1 VNIASFVAGQLAL
14 FAWREGE
21 RLSPGCPE
29 VKLGIAHVIA
39 NRVSAGWE
47 GGGDWL
53 KILANAPVHSA
64 NNVSEMDFTSYVDVW
79 RPEFRSL
86 FANCEKIYA
95 GELRDEITT
104 SADPRKAGGIGRPQP
119 ALFYGSLQILTR
131 QWFVEKIV
139 HCPEGHPRTAD
150 AGAVTFWG

>member
-1 VNIASFVAGQLAL
+1 MGLPQGRCLPVFRTVRSCRWPSTEARNQWQPNLDAPVNIASFVAGQLAL

-64 NNVSEMDFTSYVDVW
+64 NNVS
-79 RPEFRSL
+79 
-86 FANCEKIYA
+86 
-95 GELRDEITT
+95 
-104 SADPRKAGGIGRPQP
+104 
-119 ALFYGSLQILTR
+119 
-131 QWFVEKIV
+131 
-139 HCPEGHPRTAD
+139 
-150 AGAVTFWG
+150 